1 MLKPLDSLENK
12 MPVQNIIETFKKIVP
27 NKLSQVL
34 FYIKQH
40 I

>member
-12 MPVQNIIETFKKIVP
+12 MSVQNIIETFKQIVP
-27 NKLSQVL
+27 NKLIQFL